1 VASDQNLQSAE
12 ARLLEGCLE
21 GDPDSWREFVE
32 TYSPLILQVIRATLR
47 RFEAGHRASESEEDL
62 HQTVFMAL
70 WEGNRRRLRSFEG
83 RRRSSLATWLRV
95 VVANLVIDQLRKT
108 KPAAA
113 PLAEEVGQEAGC
125 AVWLANP
132 GPGADHEMV
141 NRQAVEM
148 LRQELASLGEQE
160 RLVLKLR
167 CLDGRSGRE
176 AAQVLGIDRNHVD
189 QILHRARKK
198 LRQRLENAGA
208 L

>member
-1 VASDQNLQSAE
+1 
-12 ARLLEGCLE
+12 
-21 GDPDSWREFVE
+21 
-32 TYSPLILQVIRATLR
+32 
-47 RFEAGHRASESEEDL
+47 
-62 HQTVFMAL
+62 
-70 WEGNRRRLRSFEG
+70 
-83 RRRSSLATWLRV
+83 
-95 VVANLVIDQLRKT
+95 
-108 KPAAA
+108 
-113 PLAEEVGQEAGC
+113 
-125 AVWLANP
+125 
-132 GPGADHEMV
+132 MV

>member
-1 VASDQNLQSAE
+1 MASDQGRQSAE
-12 ARLLEGCLE
+12 ARLLKGCLE
-21 GDPDSWREFVE
+21 GDPGSWREFVE

-62 HQTVFMAL
+62 HQRVFMAL

-95 VVANLVIDQLRKT
+95 VAANLVIDQLRKT

-113 PLAEEVGQEAGC
+113 PLAEEVGQEGC
-125 AVWLANP
+125 GVWLANP
-132 GPGADHEMV
+132 GPGPDGEMED
-141 NRQAVEM
+141 RQAVEI
-148 LRQELASLGEQE
+148 LRQELASLGERE

-167 CLDGRSGRE
+167 CLDGRSGQE
-176 AAQVLGIDRNHVD
+176 AAQLMGIDRNHVD
-189 QILHRARKK
+189 QILHRVRKK